1 MKEVIEKLKE
11 KGKTIATMESC
22 TGGGLAYIITNVE
35 GASDVFRYGAVT
47 YSNEAKI
54 AQGVDPMLI
63 DKYTVYS
70 EEVAKDMSKKISIIA
85 NSDYGVGV
93 TGKLNRPDKNNPN
106 GNDNQVFFSIYD
118 KEQDEYYVSS
128 LFVDKETRELNKL
141 LIIEN
146 IEKELLTILNQKV
159 YIR

>member
-1 MKEVIEKLKE
+1 MLVSFLF
-11 KGKTIATMESC
+11 S
-22 TGGGLAYIITNVE
+22 VV
-35 GASDVFRYGAVT
+35 SVD
-47 YSNEAKI
+47 
-54 AQGVDPMLI
+54 GV
-63 DKYTVYS
+63 S
-70 EEVAKDMSKKISIIA
+70 GC
-85 NSDYGVGV
+85 GVGV